1 VEQERQA
8 RLLTHGPQP
17 LVTFY
22 DLGTGER
29 AELSHTTVD
38 NWVNKTAALILDAA
52 LDAGDVISVALPTH
66 WQRMVWWLAAWKV
79 GVCVADAPPV
89 DETAQLLVCST
100 SQLDTTPSTLDTV
113 ACSLRPMGLPADTP
127 LPGNVTDYAID
138 VRRFPDQLTT
148 PMPDSQAP
156 AFRTADGSWSQ
167 SELLLTRTPLADS
180 TRLLVT
186 NAKSAVEQAQLIA
199 ATLASPGS
207 SIVLVTSGGEVDD
220 WSARLDSIALSEQIT
235 QRA

>member
-29 AELSHTTVD
+29 VELSHTTVD

-52 LDAGDVISVALPTH
+52 LDAGDVISIALPTH
-66 WQRMVWWLAAWKV
+66 WQRIIWWLAAWKV

-100 SQLDTTPSTLDTV
+100 SQLDTMPSTLDTV
-113 ACSLRPMGLPADTP
+113 ACSLRPLGLPADTA

-138 VRRFPDQLTT
+138 VRRFPDRLTT
-148 PMPDSQAP
+148 PTPDSQAP
-156 AFRTADGSWSQ
+156 AFRCADGQWSQ
-167 SELLLTRTPLADS
+167 NELLLANTPLADS

-186 NAKSAVEQAQLIA
+186 DVSNAVEQAQLIA

-207 SIVLVTSGGEVDD
+207 SIVLVTQGSAIDD
-220 WSARLDSIALSEQIT
+220 WSVQLDSIALSEQVT